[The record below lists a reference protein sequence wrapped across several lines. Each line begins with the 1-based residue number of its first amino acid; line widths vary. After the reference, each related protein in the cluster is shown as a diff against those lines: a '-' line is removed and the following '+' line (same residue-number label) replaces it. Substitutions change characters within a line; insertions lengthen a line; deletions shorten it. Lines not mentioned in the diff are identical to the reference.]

1 MTQESN
7 DVAEIYKQINEAELQ
22 ANAVENML
30 DRLDCKMEEILMN
43 YDSEER
49 PSFIQEHETG
59 EKGAMDQKSM
69 KN

>member
-22 ANAVENML
+22 ANTVENML
-30 DRLDCKMEEILMN
+30 DRLDCKMEEILVN
-43 YDSEER
+43 YNPEER
-49 PSFIQEHETG
+49 PSSRQEHERG